1 MPYALQVY
9 SRNAATPML
18 RHLGRELRGGAASNL
33 HKMLATAAEE
43 LTRTHVIGVAR
54 SRHATATRLGA
65 KPTGFYSRAVDAIRS
80 YADSTG
86 AMVII
91 DHPGF
96 ARARKDVVLA
106 PTGGRKFLTIPI
118 HRQSYGKRAGEFS
131 DLFVR
136 KARNGKL
143 YLVRRTPGG
152 RIVALF
158 LLQRSAKQAMDTSL
172 LPTDKRY
179 AKTAE
184 ATAVQMIRTQVA
196 FAAIAAKQRGG
207 KA

>member
-1 MPYALQVY
+1 
-9 SRNAATPML
+9 
-18 RHLGRELRGGAASNL
+18 
-33 HKMLATAAEE
+33 
-43 LTRTHVIGVAR
+43 
-54 SRHATATRLGA
+54 
-65 KPTGFYSRAVDAIRS
+65 
-80 YADSTG
+80 
-86 AMVII
+86 MVII

-106 PTGGRKFLTIPI
+106 PTGGRKFLTIPV
-118 HRQSYGKRAGEFS
+118 HRQSYGKRAGEFD

-143 YLVRRTPGG
+143 YLVRRTKGG

-158 LLQRSAKQAMDTSL
+158 LLLRSVKQAMDTSL

-196 FAAIAAKQRGG
+196 FAAIAAKRGG
-207 KA
+207 QA